1 MNEETPNP
9 NAVDMTGLVDLAQ
22 TAEDYEAM
30 PWTEVA
36 GRAVTNLPSS
46 FLQTGMGLVQAVT
59 SPVETAKA
67 IGQAGYGL
75 GSMAYGALG
84 GEQDPQEK
92 ERNEALARAMME
104 PYTSV
109 GGFKKELAENPV
121 GPLSML
127 LPAGGGAAVKG
138 GQLIGKAG
146 RLASGV
152 PAVSKTV
159 SGIGKGVEYLGK
171 SAEMAGYAVDP
182 ASAVVG
188 TGRVA
193 AKYGPELATTFQS
206 IMTGTPDVVFEKAFE
221 AGAARGK
228 NYGVDASGKPITAD
242 QIRNEFNNFY
252 SGNGNVVQLSKDIE
266 DVVGKIKNDF
276 SNEWIATRGQIT
288 GASNAPI
295 DYSNIFSTLDEAWV
309 KDYGGK
315 PGTKTRAFTKE
326 RAALDDAEGLILEY
340 ASSPPGAGKNNL
352 AGLDELK
359 RALWAKAS
367 DTSLSNTEQNVYKTA
382 HAAVRKTLEDI
393 SPEYAQHMDSYQLF
407 LDELNTI
414 KKTMGAGQSVDAN
427 TQLARAIK
435 RGFELPGGQSIMEKV
450 AEVNPK
456 IPFQIAGAALGNNK
470 IGLRQVVAGSAAG
483 SATLGPAVMYA
494 IHTQDPIA
502 IMATIPAILGGA
514 IASSPQAMGRTSY
527 GVGRAA
533 AAASAMGDIP
543 LGPVDLGDVVSGAA
557 RTARPMGIA
566 TEQIQAA
573 KQREYNAAPGL
584 PVEGGFMEI
593 YEPGEGKKALELEI
607 PGGDLPVGQNAGG
620 RVARKS
626 GGRIRGNPISA
637 EVKRVR
643 ALLAE
648 KTASMLSVPDDAIA
662 TALHIAKRT

>member
-1 MNEETPNP
+1 MNEDTPNP
-9 NAVDMTGLVDLAQ
+9 NFVDMSGLVDTSQ
-22 TAEDYEAM
+22 TPEDYENM

-46 FLQTGMGLVQAVT
+46 FLQTGQGLLQAVT

-84 GEQDPQEK
+84 GEQDPREK
-92 ERNEALARAMME
+92 ERNEALAKAMLE

-146 RLASGV
+146 KLASGV

-171 SAEMAGYAVDP
+171 GAELAGYAVDP

-188 TGRVA
+188 TGKLA
-193 AKYGPELATTFQS
+193 AKYIPEWTPTVQS
-206 IMTGTPDVVFEKAFE
+206 IMTGTPDAVFEKAFE

-228 NYGVDASGKPITAD
+228 NYGLDAAGNPITAD

-252 SGNGNVVQLSKDIE
+252 RGNGNVVQLSKDIE
-266 DVVGKIKNDF
+266 DVVDKIRSDF

-295 DYSNIFSTLDEAWV
+295 DFNNIFSTLDEAWV

-315 PGTKTRAFTKE
+315 PGVQTRSFPNE
-326 RAALDDAEGLILEY
+326 RAALDDAEALILEY
-340 ASSPPGAGKNNL
+340 ATDPAGVGKNSL

-359 RALWAKAS
+359 RDLWS
-367 DTSLSNTEQNVYKTA
+367 RSEIPSLTPGAQNVYKKA
-382 HAAVRKTLEDI
+382 HAAVRKTLESI

-407 LDELNTI
+407 LDEMNTI
-414 KKTMGAGQSVDAN
+414 KKTMAAGQAVDAN

-456 IPFQIAGAALGNNK
+456 IPFQIAGAALGHNK
-470 IGLRQVVAGSAAG
+470 VGLRQVIGAGSA
-483 SATLGPAVMYA
+483 LGPALTYA
-494 IHTQDPIA
+494 IHTGDPVA
-502 IMATIPAILGGA
+502 LMGTIPAVIGGA
-514 IASSPQAMGRTSY
+514 MMASPQVMGRASY
-527 GVGRAA
+527 GAGRAA

-543 LGPVDLGDVVSGAA
+543 LGPIDLGDVVSGTTRA
-557 RTARPMGIA
+557 ARPMGIA

-573 KQREYNAAPGL
+573 KEREYNAAPGL

-593 YEPGEGKKALELEI
+593 YEPGKAKSALEIDI
-607 PGGDLPVGQNAGG
+607 PGGGLPVGQNAGG

-626 GGRIRGNPISA
+626 GGRTTGNPISA

-643 ALLAE
+643 ALLSE